1 MAKPAGVDEFAQA
14 LLASLRSI
22 RRANEVPSYLSTKA
36 REINAGYVDGV
47 LNDLLKTPALK
58 EFLQCPPKI
67 KICSD
72 ETIRTKEDL
81 LKEINEVKP
90 LIDRIKSG
98 GFKLMIDRYM
108 AAHELAIKLS
118 DVVDE
123 VIAQNKPA
131 TITAKK

>member
-1 MAKPAGVDEFAQA
+1 MTKPAGVNEFAQA

-36 REINAGYVDGV
+36 REINAGYVEGV
-47 LNDLLKTPALK
+47 LSDVVKGPVVK
-58 EFLQCPPKI
+58 EFLKCPAKI

-72 ETIRTKEDL
+72 DTIRTKEDL

-98 GFKLMIDRYM
+98 GFKLMIDRYL
-108 AAHELAIKLS
+108 AAHELAIRLS

-123 VIAQNKPA
+123 VLAQNKAAVPA
-131 TITAKK
+131 VKK